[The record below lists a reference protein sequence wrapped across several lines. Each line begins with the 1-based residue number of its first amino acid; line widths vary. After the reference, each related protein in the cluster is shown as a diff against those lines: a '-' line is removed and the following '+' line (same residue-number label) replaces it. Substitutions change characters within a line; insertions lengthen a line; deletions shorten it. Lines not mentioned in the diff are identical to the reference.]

1 MGKKKRSDVSYETTN
16 LAKMVED
23 LNKFR
28 KLAERRD
35 VVPIKPDMA
44 TFEEVIKAL
53 PRKEREICEKYWGLI
68 PGTNPHKRGKPKGKA
83 LGAHEMVLVSKLGD
97 VIIKLIGV
105 DYIHIYDVEARE
117 LFQKIREKINM
128 EGFEGSENEAI
139 KYILIYFIFI
149 ADGPNSVCENGS
161 WMLTEKEEEDVSF
174 DFYNFLEIIWE
185 DMLNKLPDNSIH
197 LKVLISVV
205 EMFDCK
211 YVETM
216 KAYVGLP
223 VHRDYVNVE
232 LQVPITFKEIR
243 LFKEKLFQRGAWS
256 VTDTL
261 IYQGIDLKKFFSK
274 IGKLRK
280 NRWQDLD
287 SFKSANSREIKTTK
301 GKVTL
306 PTYEIGGLSF
316 TDDLEIMFLS
326 TVGLPV

>member
-1 MGKKKRSDVSYETTN
+1 MGKKKRLEVSYEATN
-16 LAKMVED
+16 LAKMVND

-35 VVPIKPDMA
+35 VVQIKPDMA
-44 TFEEVIKAL
+44 TFEEVIKGL
-53 PRKEREICEKYWGLI
+53 PRKERELCEKYWGLI
-68 PGTNPHKRGKPKGKA
+68 PGTNPHKRGKFEGKA
-83 LGAHEMVLVSKLGD
+83 LGAHERLLVSKLGD

-105 DYIHIYDVEARE
+105 DYIQLYDEGAKE
-117 LFQKIREKINM
+117 LFQNIVEKINR
-128 EGFEGSENEAI
+128 EKFEGSENDAL
-139 KYILIYFIFI
+139 KYLLIYFIFI

-161 WMLTEKEEEDVSF
+161 WVLSGKEEEDVSF

-185 DMLNKLPDNSIH
+185 EMLSKLPNRSIN
-197 LKVLISVV
+197 LAVLISVV

-216 KAYVGLP
+216 KAYAGLP
-223 VHRDYVNVE
+223 VHRDYVNLE
-232 LQVPITFKEIR
+232 LKVPITFKEIR
-243 LFKEKLFQRGAWS
+243 LFKEEMFQHGAWS

-287 SFKSANSREIKTTK
+287 SFKFGNSREIRTTK